1 MPLDEEQRK
10 FFSFWEGTKR
20 GVLALERKHFN
31 DPERQDL
38 HDYIAHEKVSRP
50 PPPTRLVVS
59 HRCCFIVWFPSR
71 RIFDGR

>member
-1 MPLDEEQRK
+1 MSAREQLPRSPLDEEQRK

-38 HDYIAHEKVSRP
+38 HDYIAHEKVIP
-50 PPPTRLVVS
+50 P
-59 HRCCFIVWFPSR
+59 FPSSP
-71 RIFDGR
+71 FTPC